1 VQLAQE
7 VVTGGVTV
15 VDAIERL
22 FAEHLEESIATAR
35 GIQLTTVPRAAVHPV
50 YYIDRFANLSHLQQ
64 SGYTSWYPEVRFA
77 TPKCGPFVDEF
88 ATSGFVHGYKKH
100 GGGVE
105 ATIRHHRREL
115 KTQINYTVRL
125 TRIAIP
131 GSVFRDTITLL
142 RLTEIKQPL
151 IANLTLG
158 CERFIDDRIEGFRV
172 VSFDHI
178 VTGERRFCS
187 CHAGVHTA
195 MTLDAK
201 RRAPSYTST
210 AWPHRVIELLKHSIY
225 VEDLCHFCINTK
237 QGEAA
242 ATDRYGTQ
250 ILNNYMPY
258 VDLLVRRDNMDV
270 KTARAETKRR
280 LSISRWTREDKLYA
294 AIAQLFPNHTIR
306 REASPR
312 WLGRQRLD
320 IYLPALRLAL
330 EHQGEQHYRPID
342 IFGGVKG
349 YAKTQER
356 DALKRQLCKANG
368 VTVVDI
374 RFDAPLTLPSLR
386 SRLRRWITPQ

>member
-1 VQLAQE
+1 
-7 VVTGGVTV
+7 
-15 VDAIERL
+15 
-22 FAEHLEESIATAR
+22 
-35 GIQLTTVPRAAVHPV
+35 
-50 YYIDRFANLSHLQQ
+50 
-64 SGYTSWYPEVRFA
+64 
-77 TPKCGPFVDEF
+77 
-88 ATSGFVHGYKKH
+88 
-100 GGGVE
+100 
-105 ATIRHHRREL
+105 
-115 KTQINYTVRL
+115 
-125 TRIAIP
+125 
-131 GSVFRDTITLL
+131 
-142 RLTEIKQPL
+142 
-151 IANLTLG
+151 
-158 CERFIDDRIEGFRV
+158 
-172 VSFDHI
+172 
-178 VTGERRFCS
+178 
-187 CHAGVHTA
+187 
-195 MTLDAK
+195 
-201 RRAPSYTST
+201 
-210 AWPHRVIELLKHSIY
+210 
-225 VEDLCHFCINTK
+225 
-237 QGEAA
+237 
-242 ATDRYGTQ
+242 
-250 ILNNYMPY
+250 MPY